1 MQADQQGTSASE
13 TTTTSAAPSITLKR
27 GLILAAVGL
36 GLWLAFGEGK
46 EDGAGVIRGAKVKRG
61 NVEITVVERGN
72 LSAKNAA
79 SIRSEIE
86 GRTTILS
93 MVAEGT
99 YVEEGDIVC
108 ELDMTEELNRIIE
121 QEIQVQTAEAAFTK
135 AGQLLEIQQLNNESE
150 IAQAK
155 TQVTLAG
162 IDLKKYIEGDYPQQ
176 QKNVEEDITLGES
189 ELKQAEGQLHWS
201 KQLHEKGFL
210 TSMELERD
218 ELSFKRADLSLTQ
231 RRRAAELLKLFEHP
245 RQKVQVDED
254 LAEAH
259 RELKRVEKE
268 ASAELVDYQVEL
280 KTREVQLDL
289 ERLQYAKL
297 QDQIAKG
304 ILRAPSSGM
313 VVYGREEG
321 HRYGRGEPVQ
331 VGADVRERQEIISI
345 PSPGAMVAEM
355 SLHESVLSQVSK
367 GLPCRITVDA
377 APGLEFTGSI
387 AAVSPLPDQNA
398 WFANPNLRLFK
409 TEVQIDEPTLD
420 DAQAQSALREL
431 RPGMS
436 CSIEVFVERVTDA
449 LYVPLQCVF
458 HKGGANVCF
467 VRTGSGYEQRTVETG
482 PHNTQIVVVTA
493 GLEEGEVVLMSPPP
507 GALTADGDEVP
518 DVSPVPRFGDGA
530 GPSKGGGRANPGAGA
545 ASSTSPTSGESHATE
560 PAGEGHP
567 RTAAGEGASKGSSQ
581 RGGRPGGGR
590 PAGQGAGRSAGSGG

>member
-1 MQADQQGTSASE
+1 MTMQADQQGTSASE
-13 TTTTSAAPSITLKR
+13 TTNTSAAPSVTLKR
-27 GLILAAVGL
+27 GLILAAVAL

-99 YVEEGDIVC
+99 YVEVGDIVC

-176 QKNVEEDITLGES
+176 QESAREEIFLAES
-189 ELKQAEGQLHWS
+189 ELLQAKQQLKWS
-201 KQLHEKGFL
+201 VELEEKGFL
-210 TSMELERD
+210 TRTELERD
-218 ELSFKRADLSLTQ
+218 QLSFDRATISIDRSE
-231 RRRAAELLKLFEHP
+231 RAAELLVLFGHP

-254 LAEAH
+254 LAEAR

-313 VVYGREEG
+313 VVYGREDG
-321 HRYGRGEPVQ
+321 HRYGRGAPVPVGARIRLRQQ
-331 VGADVRERQEIISI
+331 VGEVTPSGRGARIALQSVIEI
-345 PSPGAMVAEM
+345 E
-355 SLHESVLSQVSK
+355 
-367 GLPCRITVDA
+367 
-377 APGLEFTGSI
+377 
-387 AAVSPLPDQNA
+387 DQTK
-398 WFANPNLRLFK
+398 P
-409 TEVQIDEPTLD
+409 
-420 DAQAQSALREL
+420 AL
-431 RPGMS
+431 
-436 CSIEVFVERVTDA
+436 I
-449 LYVPLQCVF
+449 
-458 HKGGANVCF
+458 
-467 VRTGSGYEQRTVETG
+467 
-482 PHNTQIVVVTA
+482 
-493 GLEEGEVVLMSPPP
+493 
-507 GALTADGDEVP
+507 ADGILLI
-518 DVSPVPRFGDGA
+518 
-530 GPSKGGGRANPGAGA
+530 AGA
-545 ASSTSPTSGESHATE
+545 
-560 PAGEGHP
+560 
-567 RTAAGEGASKGSSQ
+567 
-581 RGGRPGGGR
+581 
-590 PAGQGAGRSAGSGG
+590 